1 MKKAKD
7 IINSVVFIII
17 IFFLAL
23 IFVIK
28 DDSEISY
35 SERRK
40 LAQCPKFTL
49 SSVLSG
55 EFSTD
60 LEDYMTDQFAFRD
73 TFRLVN
79 YYFRHDIMNQ
89 SDVNGLYVYDNVVYK
104 SIYPLDKKQIG
115 MARVKISEVQSEYLS
130 EDNNVY
136 VSVIPDKAYYSGNE
150 NSLNISHDEL
160 VECLLSG
167 LSGVT
172 YIDIKDT
179 LNKDSYYITDI
190 HWRQEKLF
198 ECADKLITAMTGDV
212 KAKSQFETKEYDS
225 FVGGYSAQIGTCE
238 TEVLKY
244 LVFDTFENVKV
255 YDMSENK
262 ELSVYN
268 EDALGAL
275 DSYDIFLYGAKPL
288 IKIVNH
294 NSQDNQRLIIFRDS
308 FASSIT
314 PLLIDSYSEIILVDL
329 RYIQTS
335 LLSEYVNF
343 DNCDVLFL
351 YSDSVVNG
359 ASVSK

>member
-7 IINSVVFIII
+7 IVNSVVFIII
-17 IFFLAL
+17 IFFLAV
-23 IFVIK
+23 IFVLK
-28 DDSEISY
+28 ADSEISY

-73 TFRLVN
+73 NFRLIN

-89 SDVNGLYVYDNVVYK
+89 SDVNGLYVYDNVIYK

-115 MARVKISEVQSEYLS
+115 MAAEKISEIQFKYLNEY
-130 EDNNVY
+130 NNVY

-150 NSLNISHDEL
+150 NPLNISHDEL

-167 LSGVT
+167 LSGVN
-172 YIDIKDT
+172 YIDISET
-179 LNKDSYYITDI
+179 LNKDSYYTTDI
-190 HWRQEKLF
+190 HWKQENLF
-198 ECADKLITAMTGDV
+198 ECADKLITAMFGEV
-212 KAKSQFETKEYDS
+212 KTDRKFEIKKYDS

-244 LVFDTFENVKV
+244 LVFDSFENVKV

-268 EDALGAL
+268 ENALGDL
-275 DSYDIFLYGAKPL
+275 DSYDIFLHGAKPL

-329 RYIQTS
+329 RYIQTA
-335 LLSEYVNF
+335 LLSEYINF

-359 ASVSK
+359 ASVLK